1 MHLLRLRLQGA
12 RDPKER
18 LETSSTR
25 RPLFALRQDAA
36 VERARPGGDLAGPL
50 GSVRRWEQKRVTLPL
65 RRSVRSAL
73 KPNRPEFLLLTLMY
87 EWRDLRRIAGILSL
101 CGFPILRQYYGDRKH
116 PDEAHKSC
124 NRNEEVGRVRD
135 KTERGEFSR

>member
-12 RDPKER
+12 RDHKGT

-73 KPNRPEFLLLTLMY
+73 KPNRPEFLPLTLMY
-87 EWRDLRRIAGILSL
+87 EWRDLWRIADIRSL
-101 CGFPILRQYYGDRKH
+101 CCFAMLRQCYSDRKH
-116 PDEAHKSC
+116 PDEADESG

-135 KTERGEFSR
+135 KTDRGELSR